1 MIALRNILVATDF
14 GEAADAA
21 LLYGRT
27 LARAFGAT
35 LHVLHVTE
43 NVLLA
48 SAVGAEF
55 YVGVNDR
62 LQSDVNE
69 AARTRLD
76 QLVLDSDASGPAT
89 KTALL
94 TSNAPAP
101 LIVEYARENNVD
113 LIVMGTHGRV
123 GVSHLL
129 MGSVAER
136 VVRTAACPVLTIHHP
151 EHEFVMPD
159 TLAVPA
165 RA

>member
-1 MIALRNILVATDF
+1 MITLKNILVATDF

-21 LLYGRT
+21 VIYART

-48 SAVGAEF
+48 SAAGAEF

-62 LQSDVNE
+62 LQSEVNE
-69 AARTRLD
+69 AARTQLD
-76 QLVLDSDASGPAT
+76 ALVLDSDASGPAT
-89 KTALL
+89 KTTLR

-101 LIVEYARENNVD
+101 VIVEYAKENNVD
-113 LIVMGTHGRV
+113 LIVIGTHGRGAV
-123 GVSHLL
+123 AHLL
-129 MGSVAER
+129 MGNVAER

-151 EHEFVMPD
+151 EHEFVVPD
-159 TLAVPA
+159 ALAVPV